1 MEEQNLSG
9 AETVETAPSAPDT
22 SLDSAPQQDSANE
35 QPVEIDNLDRY
46 RYQGRPLKDWENGYM
61 RQSDYTQKTTQLA
74 QERRYYDNLSVD
86 LDRVRGNPQLA
97 EQFRAIYPEKFHGY
111 LRYVLEN
118 STQSPQ
124 NPNGQSPASQYARL
138 DPAMEMRINSLEKNF
153 RDREVAAIS
162 AELDNKFRTLGQK
175 YPFADEEACV
185 ARAQA
190 LLSKMKE
197 ADPLNGNLRI
207 SDKQWDAIW
216 KGVHDRNY
224 KLSDSNYKKQVQE
237 QVKANKRS
245 SDVGRGGGN
254 PGQAPRQFKTV
265 KEATEAALKDIDSGI
280 F

>member
-1 MEEQNLSG
+1 MEEQILSESPQ
-9 AETVETAPSAPDT
+9 ASEPSI
-22 SLDSAPQQDSANE
+22 DSAQTDSTQTAAE
-35 QPVEIDNLDRY
+35 QPIEIDNPDRY
-46 RYQGRPLKDWENGYM
+46 RYQGRSLKDWENGYM
-61 RQSDYTQKTTQLA
+61 RQSDYTQKTTQIA
-74 QERRYYDNLSVD
+74 QERKYYDNLSVD
-86 LDRVRGNPQLA
+86 LDRVRSNPHLA
-97 EQFRAIYPEKFHGY
+97 EQFRSIYPEKFHGY

-124 NPNGQSPASQYARL
+124 SPNAQSMTQSQYARL
-138 DPAMEMRINSLEKNF
+138 DPNMEMRINQLEKNF

-185 ARAQA
+185 ARGQA
-190 LLSKMKE
+190 LLAKMRE
-197 ADPLNGNLRI
+197 ADPLNPNVRI

-224 KLSDSNYKKQVQE
+224 KISDTNYKKQVQA
-237 QVKANKRS
+237 QVQANRKS

-265 KEATEAALKDIDSGI
+265 KEATAAALQDIDSGI